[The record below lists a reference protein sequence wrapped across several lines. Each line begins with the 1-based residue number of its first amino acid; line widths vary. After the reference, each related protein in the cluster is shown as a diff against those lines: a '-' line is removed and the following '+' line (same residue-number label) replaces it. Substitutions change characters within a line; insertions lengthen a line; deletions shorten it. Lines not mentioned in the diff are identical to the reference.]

1 MHPFPSEQ
9 GIYNTPISFFVWYDV
24 ISQPTFFAAPKIWC
38 HPPLSPQIC
47 PLPVHR
53 HTFSTLLFFYQIST
67 FSEYGVPFQM
77 EQNQAPLSF
86 RVPVF
91 HFWVIWCKIS
101 TNIFTPLKIWCHPT
115 YHPQLSPLQF
125 LVILRSALYTQPA
138 DSNTLLIL
146 NVLSL
151 ELDELKPSPCILTG
165 SWKNFYFDTQLD
177 ILLYTYITDLADLLC
192 VVP

>member
-1 MHPFPSEQ
+1 MHPVPSEK
-9 GIYNTPISFFVWYDV
+9 GNFSASFIIYNTPISFFVWYDV

-91 HFWVIWCKIS
+91 HFWVIWCKIL

-125 LVILRSALYTQPA
+125 LVILYISQWLPH
-138 DSNTLLIL
+138 NFPLIINGGPNNPIYL
-146 NVLSL
+146 WMA
-151 ELDELKPSPCILTG
+151 T
-165 SWKNFYFDTQLD
+165 T
-177 ILLYTYITDLADLLC
+177 
-192 VVP
+192 